1 MFKKIEKKQVLNSLS
16 RHKDVTSDF
25 LRQIERIPK
34 EILENIGTDLAK
46 KAVRMSQEVDSDLHA
61 HKAFLRL
68 SVSPHGILYAKS
80 DKMKH
85 YNEGSLLRFFQT
97 RFPNLIVVFESH
109 RGVFTLDRNSSV
121 ISINLPLKSVLTE
134 LEAKFPANPLLDGLN
149 EKNYED
155 LWKSFAQSQIIQG
168 RDTSKQLENLSKR
181 WRNTVA
187 EDRSKVKKL
196 DEFL

>member
-1 MFKKIEKKQVLNSLS
+1 MFKKIEKKMVLDSLS

-34 EILENIGTDLAK
+34 EILENLGTDLAK
-46 KAVRMSQEVDSDLHA
+46 KAIRMSQEVDSDLHA

-85 YNEGSLLRFFQT
+85 YNEESLLRFFQT
-97 RFPNLIVVFESH
+97 RFPNLIIVFESH
-109 RGVFTLDRNSSV
+109 RGVFTLDHNSSI
-121 ISINLPLKSVLTE
+121 ISINLPLKSVLSQ
-134 LEAKFPANPLLDGLN
+134 LEEKLPANPLLDGLN

-155 LWKSFAQSQIIQG
+155 LWKSFAQSQIIKG

-187 EDRSKVKKL
+187 EDNSKVKKL